1 MQRSLK
7 QLLTLNNSSS
17 NNDDSIR
24 DKSDNCEVATAEGTT
39 EAIPVTPVTIAVT
52 ESAPIPQKLFTV
64 DSANET
70 SSSGSTENDFE
81 IVSNESSPIASP
93 TTIMAEHGEING
105 DGVHFGLGDEIEDT
119 DKFPKTLNNPKGVSD
134 MELRE
139 KRQRLR

>member
-7 QLLTLNNSSS
+7 QLLTLNSSGSS

-24 DKSDNCEVATAEGTT
+24 DESNNCEVATAEDTSH
-39 EAIPVTPVTIAVT
+39 TPPTAAVT
-52 ESAPIPQKLFTV
+52 ESGPISKKIFTV

-70 SSSGSTENDFE
+70 SSSGGTENDFE